1 MPLYM
6 DTHERVRAV
15 TPEGMRRLYE
25 RGVSVQTEHHA
36 HYIRMWAHYDAE
48 DHGRM
53 FCLVE
58 APSREAVVL
67 VHLDAHGLLPNEIHE
82 VVEVPSEVAPHFA
95 ATGAAEPRSAL
106 HV

>member
-1 MPLYM
+1 MPLFM
-6 DTHERVRAV
+6 DTHERVRAITADGV
-15 TPEGMRRLYE
+15 RSAFE
-25 RGVSVQTEHHA
+25 RSVEIQARHRA
-36 HYIRMWAHYDAE
+36 RYIRVWVHEDAD

-82 VVEVPSEVAPHFA
+82 VIEMPVELAPTSRAVDEELEVVHA
-95 ATGAAEPRSAL
+95 
-106 HV
+106 

>member
-6 DTHERVRAV
+6 DTHERVRAISA
-15 TPEGMRRLYE
+15 EGVRRAFE
-25 RGVSVQTEHHA
+25 RSVEVQARHGA
-36 HYIRMWAHYDAE
+36 RYVRMWVHEDAD

-67 VHLDAHGLLPNEIHE
+67 VHLDAHGLLPNEIHQVVEMPLETAPGFQALNEELE
-82 VVEVPSEVAPHFA
+82 VVH
-95 ATGAAEPRSAL
+95 G
-106 HV
+106 

>member
-6 DTHERVRAV
+6 DIHERVRAITPDAV
-15 TPEGMRRLYE
+15 TRAYE
-25 RGVSVQTEHHA
+25 RSLEVQERHGA
-36 HYIRMWAHYDAE
+36 RYLKMWVHEDPD

-82 VVEVPSEVAPHFA
+82 VVEAPREMPPGQASFA
-95 ATGAAEPRSAL
+95 AQERSPVHA
-106 HV
+106 

>member
-6 DTHERVRAV
+6 DTHERVRAITAQGV
-15 TPEGMRRLYE
+15 RKAFE
-25 RGVSVQTEHHA
+25 RSVEVQSLHGA
-36 HYIRMWAHYDAE
+36 RYVRMWVHEDAA

-82 VVEVPSEVAPHFA
+82 VVEMPVESAPGFRTVNEQLEVVRA
-95 ATGAAEPRSAL
+95 
-106 HV
+106 

>member
-6 DTHERVRAV
+6 DTHERVRAITAAGV
-15 TPEGMRRLYE
+15 RRAFE
-25 RGVSVQTEHHA
+25 RSVDVQARHGA
-36 HYIRMWAHYDAE
+36 RYLRMWVHEDAE

-67 VHLDAHGLLPNEIHE
+67 VHLDAHGMLPNEIHE
-82 VVEVPSEVAPHFA
+82 VVEMPVETAPTAQEVNQQREVVHA
-95 ATGAAEPRSAL
+95 
-106 HV
+106 